1 MSGLRNFKI
10 TLAYDG
16 TSFFGWQAQPE
27 KRTVQS
33 VLEQALST
41 LLGHFPKI
49 IASGRTDTGVHALGQ
64 VINVCT
70 ESTIPSQGLLKG
82 LNSLL
87 PDDVKAQ
94 AVEETDVNFHAR
106 YMARSKIYAYAIY
119 TTENLNPF
127 LSRYALHVPHK
138 QDIPAMKKAAKY
150 ILGEHDFAS
159 FMGTGSSVKD
169 TTRTIMESSF
179 TERCDKLYYVIE
191 GSGFLRH
198 MVRNIVGT
206 LLLVGKGLLTPH
218 DMEAILNA
226 KDRTIAGPTAPAQ
239 GLYLVGVRYEKGD

>member
-1 MSGLRNFKI
+1 MSALRNFKI

-16 TSFFGWQAQPE
+16 TNFFGWQAQPE

-33 VLEQALST
+33 VLEETLST
-41 LLGHFPKI
+41 ILGHFPNI

-70 ESTIPSQGLLKG
+70 ESTIPCQGLLKG
-82 LNSLL
+82 LNSIL

-94 AVEETDVNFHAR
+94 SVEETSVNFHAR
-106 YMARSKIYAYAIY
+106 YMAKSKIYAYAIY
-119 TTENLNPF
+119 TTETPNPF
-127 LSRYALHVPHK
+127 LSRYSLHVPYGL
-138 QDIPAMKKAAKY
+138 DIPAMKEASKI

-159 FMGTGSSVKD
+159 FMATGSSVKN
-169 TTRTIMESSF
+169 TLRTIMESSF
-179 TERCDKLYYVIE
+179 IEGRDKLYYVIE

-206 LLLVGKGLLTPH
+206 LLLVGRGSLASN
-218 DMEAILNA
+218 DMEKILDA
-226 KDRTIAGPTAPAQ
+226 TDRTKAGPTAPAN
-239 GLYLVGVRYEKGD
+239 GLYLVGVRY